1 MKKKRFTKIIPVII
15 IVAFI
20 IAFITYRNVIKHP
33 LKVTEDIVI
42 NINEGDSFYSIINNL
57 KEEDKLK
64 GIPFIKLYVKL
75 SNKNIEVKSG
85 EYLINK
91 DSSIDDIIEIT
102 SKGEALNLI
111 DITIPEGYTIEDI
124 ASSLENEG
132 ICSKEDFILA
142 VNEYEL
148 PSYVKV
154 NSQKRYNLEGYLFPD
169 TYKVKIGETPKEII
183 SKMVLRFEEVFN
195 SVEKDLNIE
204 IENNDI
210 EKIITIAS
218 IIEKEARL
226 DSERA
231 LISSVIYNRLNEDRM
246 LQIDATV
253 IYALGEHID
262 KVYLKHLEVDSPYN
276 TYDNYGLPIGPI
288 SNPGSESIKAAL
300 NPEKTDYLFYVLKD
314 DNSHY
319 FTEDENDFMNKLKE
333 LGYSEE

>member
-154 NSQKRYNLEGYLFPD
+154 DSQKRYNLEGYLFPD

-333 LGYSEE
+333 LGYSED

>member
-154 NSQKRYNLEGYLFPD
+154 DSQKRYNLEGYLFPD

-183 SKMVLRFEEVFN
+183 SKMVLRFEEVSN

>member
-1 MKKKRFTKIIPVII
+1 MKKKRFTKIIPITI
-15 IVAFI
+15 I
-20 IAFITYRNVIKHP
+20 IAFIILLITYKNIIKNP
-33 LKVTEDIVI
+33 LKANEDVVI

-57 KEEDKLK
+57 KEEDKIK
-64 GIPFIKLYVKL
+64 GVSFIKLYVKL
-75 SNKNIEVKSG
+75 FKSDLEIKSG
-85 EYLINK
+85 EYLISK
-91 DSSIDDIIEIT
+91 DSSINDIIKT
-102 SKGEALNLI
+102 LSKGEALNLI
-111 DITIPEGYTIEDI
+111 DITIPEGYTIDDI

-142 VNEYEL
+142 INEYEL

-154 NSQKRYNLEGYLFPD
+154 DSQKKYNLEGYLFPD
-169 TYKVKIGETPKEII
+169 TYKIKVGETPKEII
-183 SKMVLRFEEVFN
+183 SKMLLRFEEVF
-195 SVEKDLNIE
+195 SSIEKELNIE
-204 IENNDI
+204 VNNDNI

-226 DSERA
+226 NNERA
-231 LISSVIYNRLNEDRM
+231 LISSVIYNRLNNNRM

-262 KVYLKHLEVDSPYN
+262 KVYFKHLEVDSPYN
-276 TYDNYGLPIGPI
+276 TYKNYGLPIGPI

-300 NPEKTDYLFYVLKD
+300 NPEDTDYLFYVLKD

-319 FTEDENDFMNKLKE
+319 FTEDEDDFMNKLSE

>member
-1 MKKKRFTKIIPVII
+1 MI
-15 IVAFI
+15 
-20 IAFITYRNVIKHP
+20 
-33 LKVTEDIVI
+33 
-42 NINEGDSFYSIINNL
+42 
-57 KEEDKLK
+57 
-64 GIPFIKLYVKL
+64 
-75 SNKNIEVKSG
+75 
-85 EYLINK
+85 
-91 DSSIDDIIEIT
+91 
-102 SKGEALNLI
+102 
-111 DITIPEGYTIEDI
+111 
-124 ASSLENEG
+124 
-132 ICSKEDFILA
+132 
-142 VNEYEL
+142 
-148 PSYVKV
+148 
-154 NSQKRYNLEGYLFPD
+154 
-169 TYKVKIGETPKEII
+169 
-183 SKMVLRFEEVFN
+183 LRFEEVFN
-195 SVEKDLNIE
+195 EIEKDLNIE
-204 IENNDI
+204 VENNDI

-231 LISSVIYNRLNEDRM
+231 LISSVIYNRLNDDRM